1 MYIYITENYLVQFLR
16 IFTATE
22 TLHERRFHS
31 KINFRYKNK
40 SLKQQLPDENQG
52 DLLISHHHHQELNW
66 WVKLV
71 QLRGFSFVVIP
82 PFLCEKLKK
91 NNYSA
96 ILKLVFFI
104 LSHQLAGF
112 NLQENIDFDV
122 SRPFEK
128 RKQFL
133 RIFDNSLKKLVL
145 VLRAT
150 IFRKQALKKK
160 FSFPKGRESS
170 LFFLQ

>member
-1 MYIYITENYLVQFLR
+1 MCIYITEDYLVQFLR

-71 QLRGFSFVVIP
+71 QLKSFSFLVITVQCHLKTCIFHFFP
-82 PFLCEKLKK
+82 STSGFQFAREHRLWRFKTIHTIFHCVKLDIIF
-91 NNYSA
+91 S
-96 ILKLVFFI
+96 ICLLVFFI
-104 LSHQLAGF
+104 QIGRL
-112 NLQENIDFDV
+112 
-122 SRPFEK
+122 
-128 RKQFL
+128 
-133 RIFDNSLKKLVL
+133 IFFCFWNVCANVLEATSLKL
-145 VLRAT
+145 
-150 IFRKQALKKK
+150 
-160 FSFPKGRESS
+160 
-170 LFFLQ
+170 

>member
-1 MYIYITENYLVQFLR
+1 MYIYITEDYLVQFLR

-82 PFLCEKLKK
+82 PFFCEKLKK
-91 NNYSA
+91 KLQCH
-96 ILKLVFFI
+96 LKTRIFHFVPSISGFQFAREHWLWRFKTIHTIFHCVKLDIIFSICLLVFFI
-104 LSHQLAGF
+104 QIGRL
-112 NLQENIDFDV
+112 
-122 SRPFEK
+122 
-128 RKQFL
+128 
-133 RIFDNSLKKLVL
+133 IFFYFWNVCANVLEATSLKL
-145 VLRAT
+145 
-150 IFRKQALKKK
+150 
-160 FSFPKGRESS
+160 
-170 LFFLQ
+170 